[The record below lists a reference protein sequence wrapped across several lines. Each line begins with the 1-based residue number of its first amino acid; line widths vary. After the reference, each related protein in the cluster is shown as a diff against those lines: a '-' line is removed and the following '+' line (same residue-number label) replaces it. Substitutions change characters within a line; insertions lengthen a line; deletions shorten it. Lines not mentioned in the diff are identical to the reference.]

1 MDVPEDD
8 AWWMLIIADRDDVA
22 TYGDLA
28 LRLSWQ
34 HRSAEIGFTL
44 SSEHWGNGYATDA
57 VDALLNALFT
67 DLPITRVEGL
77 VHPDNVASAMV
88 LERTGFVYEGQ
99 KRLSYWVGDDNSD
112 DRIYGLTRE
121 DRESWQGR
129 SAETPNRVDLV
140 EIDVHNER
148 VVARLATHK
157 SQERLV
163 APMLQSFA
171 DAQFPEIVDGHPVV
185 PWLRAIEADGEIVGF
200 VMLAVT
206 TEHHPEP
213 YLWRLLIDRRHQRRG
228 IGGRTMDLVF
238 EHCRASGDRSL
249 LTSWIDGRG
258 SPRPF
263 YESLGFEV
271 TGRVVDGEREAK
283 LALD

>member
-1 MDVPEDD
+1 MSGPEDD
-8 AWWMLIIADRDDVA
+8 AWWMLIIADRDDA
-22 TYGDLA
+22 ITYGDLA

-44 SSEHWGNGYATDA
+44 SREHWGNGYATEA
-57 VDALLNALFT
+57 VDALLSSLFT
-67 DLPITRVEGL
+67 DQPITRVEGL

-121 DRESWQGR
+121 DRESWQSR
-129 SAETPNRVDLV
+129 STEPPDRVDLV

-148 VVARLATHK
+148 VVGRLATHK

-163 APMLQSFA
+163 SPMLQSFA
-171 DAQFPEIVDGHPVV
+171 DAQFPEIVDGYPVV
-185 PWLRAIEADGEIVGF
+185 PWLRAIEADGEMVGF

-206 TEHHPEP
+206 TEHHLEP
-213 YLWRLLIDRRHQRRG
+213 YLWRLLIDRQHQRRG
-228 IGGRTMDLVF
+228 VGGRAMELVF
-238 EHCRASGDRSL
+238 EHCRASGDRFL

-263 YESLGFEV
+263 YESLGFET